1 IFARPPYGYHRC
13 SLSLTNNVAAIKNGL
28 SNSVNSYIQK
38 CSNKYPAANGFLAY
52 QKGCGA
58 ILCIDRTLLSQLSQC
73 AWKVLSHYLT
83 QGVSLDNPKP
93 RAIIAVQ
100 TFGDLLNFNPHL
112 HIIAT
117 DGGFMVGTEPDASSL
132 NRLGSI

>member
-1 IFARPPYGYHRC
+1 M
-13 SLSLTNNVAAIKNGL
+13 
-28 SNSVNSYIQK
+28 
-38 CSNKYPAANGFLAY
+38 
-52 QKGCGA
+52 
-58 ILCIDRTLLSQLSQC
+58 
-73 AWKVLSHYLT
+73 
-83 QGVSLDNPKP
+83 
-93 RAIIAVQ
+93 Q